1 MTAGWSVDTGQ
12 LRAASASF
20 KTGAQI
26 AHSAAAAFDLHRPTD
41 TATMGDEAGS
51 ANATNMVLQ
60 MQQAADQIALSIAAM
75 AQKLALA
82 AAAYENFDSTM
93 VQSLK

>member
-1 MTAGWSVDTGQ
+1 
-12 LRAASASF
+12 
-20 KTGAQI
+20 
-26 AHSAAAAFDLHRPTD
+26 
-41 TATMGDEAGS
+41 MGDEAGS